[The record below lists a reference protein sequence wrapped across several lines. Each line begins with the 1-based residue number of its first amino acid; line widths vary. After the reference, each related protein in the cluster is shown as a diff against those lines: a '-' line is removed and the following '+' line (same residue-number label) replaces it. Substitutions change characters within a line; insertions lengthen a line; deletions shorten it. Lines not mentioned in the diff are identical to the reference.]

1 MTRVWSESPAV
12 EVADRVVT
20 QGELLAL
27 AEGGDG
33 GHVIGDI
40 AQVFAI
46 RRARPVGP
54 APPGVER
61 LHRYPV
67 KIRPILHRP
76 QRRDEVE
83 AASCGAA
90 CYLSKCSQ
98 RDWPFRLFATSLPST
113 KIRHCPTT

>member
-12 EVADRVVT
+12 EVAGRVVT

-40 AQVFAI
+40 AQVFVI
-46 RRARPVGP
+46 RRAGGPWACPARRGASAPVS
-54 APPGVER
+54 
-61 LHRYPV
+61 V

>member
-1 MTRVWSESPAV
+1 MTRVGSKSPAV

-46 RRARPVGP
+46 RRAGGP
-54 APPGVER
+54 
-61 LHRYPV
+61 
-67 KIRPILHRP
+67 
-76 QRRDEVE
+76 
-83 AASCGAA
+83 
-90 CYLSKCSQ
+90 
-98 RDWPFRLFATSLPST
+98 
-113 KIRHCPTT
+113 